1 MDQEIVPLEES
12 VGYRSVAEMPND
24 EMLQSRSH
32 FNYNSRS
39 GPVKWDRNSKMPATM
54 MKRWFGGDAK
64 KDAEVM
70 LLFK

>member
-1 MDQEIVPLEES
+1 MGL
-12 VGYRSVAEMPND
+12 RSAVDLPND
-24 EMLQSRSH
+24 EMLQSRTN
-32 FNYNSRS
+32 FNFKS
-39 GPVKWDRNSKMPATM
+39 GTGNAKWDRNSKMPASM